1 MDIQNKPYFKEM
13 NAFNEALLINFKQSS
28 SNSDSSYAQIFIK
41 FLIDFINQ
49 SNETTIQ
56 GLTQNLQI
64 YATSLIN
71 CVENNEILKGKT
83 NLLFKSTCEIFFAFL
98 NKNYP
103 KETNIS
109 SIKKRL
115 IELGV
120 EFVDYLSHTLDMI
133 VGLSKRII
141 KNGAVKYFKI
151 FN

>member
-56 GLTQNLQI
+56 GVTQNLQI

-83 NLLFKSTCEIFFAFL
+83 NLLFK
-98 NKNYP
+98 
-103 KETNIS
+103 
-109 SIKKRL
+109 
-115 IELGV
+115 
-120 EFVDYLSHTLDMI
+120 
-133 VGLSKRII
+133 
-141 KNGAVKYFKI
+141 
-151 FN
+151 